1 MKIWNQSSKDK
12 NTAIDVFL
20 SSEDIV
26 LDQELFLYDIEASI
40 AHAHELENINILT
53 KSETKKVIVSLKKL
67 AKLFLAKKF
76 KLTSKYED
84 CHTAI
89 EDYLTREL
97 GSVGKKIHTGRSRND
112 QVMVAMRLY
121 GRSKLDEIQSLN
133 LKIAQSFF
141 DKAEKHSSDPMPG
154 YTHLQRAMPS
164 TWGLWF
170 GAFAESF
177 LDNADL
183 LSSTQTWMNI
193 NPLGSAAGYGVNL
206 PIKRDISTKELNF
219 KRKQLN
225 TLYVQNSRGK
235 FELELI
241 GSLKQPMLDVR
252 KFSWDMSIFLAQ
264 EFSLLSIASK
274 YSTGSSIMP
283 NKSNPDVIEI
293 MRANYAVMAGHY
305 SELENLIS
313 LPSGYHRDLQLTKRS
328 LIHSIHCVTKT
339 LGLLPDLIK
348 SIKVDVKRS
357 NEFIDQDMLMT
368 DQTYELVQS
377 GLPFREAYIKV
388 KSQQEAKFVSKTISR
403 KNSSSGSAYNL
414 DLKILKARLKKL
426 NQSK

>member
-1 MKIWNQSSKDK
+1 MKIWNQNSKD
-12 NTAIDVFL
+12 NDSAIDYFL

-26 LDQELFLYDIEASI
+26 LDQELFLYDIQASI
-40 AHAHELENINILT
+40 AHAHELQAVNILT
-53 KSETKKVIVSLKKL
+53 KSETKKIIASLKRL
-67 AKLFLAKKF
+67 AKLFQTKKF

-84 CHTAI
+84 CHSAI
-89 EDYLTREL
+89 EQYLTKEL

-121 GRSKLDEIQSLN
+121 VRAKLDDIQLIN
-133 LKIAQSFF
+133 LKIAKLFL

-164 TWGLWF
+164 SWGLWF

-177 LDNADL
+177 LDNIDL
-183 LSSTQTWMNI
+183 LNNAQSWMNI
-193 NPLGSAAGYGVNL
+193 NPLGTAAGYGVNL
-206 PIKRDISTKELNF
+206 PIKRDISTKELGF

-225 TLYVQNSRGK
+225 SLYVQNSRGK

-241 GSLKQPMLDVR
+241 GALKQPMLDVR
-252 KFSWDMSIFLAQ
+252 KFSWDMSMFLTQ
-264 EFSLLSIASK
+264 EFNLLTIPSK
-274 YSTGSSIMP
+274 YLTGSSIMP

-293 MRANYAVMAGHY
+293 MRANYSVIAGHY

-328 LIHSIHCVTKT
+328 LIHSFHCVLKT
-339 LGLLPDLIK
+339 LELVPNLIK

-357 NEFIDQDMLMT
+357 AEFIDQDMMMT
-368 DQTYELVQS
+368 DRAYDLVQS
-377 GLPFREAYIKV
+377 GMPFREAYINV
-388 KSQQEAKFVSKTISR
+388 KSNKDSASTSKTSSR
-403 KNSSSGSAYNL
+403 KNSSHGSPYNL
-414 DLKILKARLKKL
+414 DLKVLKSRFKKL
-426 NQSK
+426 I

>member
-1 MKIWNQSSKDK
+1 MKIWNQSSKD
-12 NTAIDVFL
+12 NDSAIDYFL

-26 LDQELFLYDIEASI
+26 LDQELFLYDIQASI
-40 AHAHELENINILT
+40 AHAHELQAVNILT
-53 KSETKKVIVSLKKL
+53 KSETKKIIASLKKL
-67 AKLFLAKKF
+67 AKLYQTKKF

-84 CHTAI
+84 CHSAI
-89 EDYLTREL
+89 EQYLTKEL

-121 GRSKLDEIQSLN
+121 ARAKLDNIQSIN
-133 LKIAQSFF
+133 LKIAQSFL

-164 TWGLWF
+164 SWGLWF

-177 LDNADL
+177 LDNIDL
-183 LSSTQTWMNI
+183 LNNTQSWMNI
-193 NPLGSAAGYGVNL
+193 NPLGTAAGYGVNL
-206 PIKRDISTKELNF
+206 PIKRDISTKELGF

-225 TLYVQNSRGK
+225 SLYVQNSRGK

-241 GSLKQPMLDVR
+241 GALKQPMLDVR
-252 KFSWDMSIFLAQ
+252 KFSWDMSMFLTQ
-264 EFSLLSIASK
+264 EFNLLTIPSK
-274 YSTGSSIMP
+274 YLTGSSIMP

-293 MRANYAVMAGHY
+293 MRANYSVIAGHY

-328 LIHSIHCVTKT
+328 LIHSFHCVSKT
-339 LGLLPDLIK
+339 LELVPNLIK

-357 NEFIDQDMLMT
+357 AEFIDQDMMMT
-368 DQTYELVQS
+368 DRAYDLVQS
-377 GLPFREAYIKV
+377 GMPFREAYINV
-388 KSQQEAKFVSKTISR
+388 KSNKDSASTSKTSLR
-403 KNSSSGSAYNL
+403 KNSSHGSPYNL
-414 DLKILKARLKKL
+414 DLKVLKSRLKKL
-426 NQSK
+426 I

>member
-1 MKIWNQSSKDK
+1 MKIWNQSSKD
-12 NTAIDVFL
+12 NDSAIDYFL

-26 LDQELFLYDIEASI
+26 LDQELFLYDIQASI
-40 AHAHELENINILT
+40 AHAHELQAVNILT
-53 KSETKKVIVSLKKL
+53 KSETKKIIASLKKL
-67 AKLFLAKKF
+67 AKLYQTKKF

-84 CHTAI
+84 CHSAI
-89 EDYLTREL
+89 EQYLTKEL

-121 GRSKLDEIQSLN
+121 ARAKLDNIQSIN
-133 LKIAQSFF
+133 LKIAQSFL

-164 TWGLWF
+164 SWGLWF

-177 LDNADL
+177 IDNIDL
-183 LSSTQTWMNI
+183 LNNAQSWMNI
-193 NPLGSAAGYGVNL
+193 NPLGTAAGYGVNL
-206 PIKRDISTKELNF
+206 PIKRDISTKELGF

-225 TLYVQNSRGK
+225 SLYVQNSRGK

-241 GSLKQPMLDVR
+241 GALKQPMLDVR
-252 KFSWDMSIFLAQ
+252 KFSWDMSMFLTQ
-264 EFSLLSIASK
+264 EFNLLTIPSK
-274 YSTGSSIMP
+274 YLTGSSIMP

-293 MRANYAVMAGHY
+293 MRANYSVIAGHY

-328 LIHSIHCVTKT
+328 LIHSFHCVSKT
-339 LGLLPDLIK
+339 LELVPNLIK

-357 NEFIDQDMLMT
+357 AEFIDQDMMMT
-368 DQTYELVQS
+368 DRAYDLVQS
-377 GLPFREAYIKV
+377 GMPFREAYINI
-388 KSQQEAKFVSKTISR
+388 KSNKDSVLTSKTSSR
-403 KNSSSGSAYNL
+403 NNSSHGSPYNL
-414 DLKILKARLKKL
+414 NLKVLKSRLKKL
-426 NQSK
+426 T